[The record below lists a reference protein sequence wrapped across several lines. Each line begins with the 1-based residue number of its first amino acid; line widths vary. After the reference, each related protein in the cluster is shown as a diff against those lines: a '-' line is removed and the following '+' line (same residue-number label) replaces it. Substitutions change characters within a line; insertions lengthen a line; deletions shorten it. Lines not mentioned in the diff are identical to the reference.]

1 MYIRKLQ
8 KEDVSS
14 DSDFIRILSQ
24 LSMSDRDGLGLNFLW
39 SEYERQSNTHVIV
52 VVDNDLVIGT
62 GSIFIE
68 QKFLRGGGIVGHIED
83 VVVDKESRKT
93 GVGRMIISHLVDIAK
108 SSRCYKVILNCSDDN
123 VAFYD
128 RCGFHLSG
136 NEMRMDFD

>member
-1 MYIRKLQ
+1 MEL
-8 KEDVSS
+8 
-14 DSDFIRILSQ
+14 
-24 LSMSDRDGLGLNFLW
+24 FLW